1 MKPYQLD
8 LFFDQFDFSD
18 PHNIVGEAIRLLA
31 QQFKKKGIA
40 LDSSEAVKNYC
51 RLHLA
56 TREHEIFGALFLDQ
70 QHRLIEFRELFRGT
84 VNGCSIHIREVA
96 KEALSL
102 NTAAIIFTH
111 NHPSGDCNPSHADI
125 GITKELQKALDIFD
139 IRVLDHLIVSV
150 EGCSSLAERG
160 IL

>member
-8 LFFDQFDFSD
+8 LFLDHSSFSD
-18 PHNIVGEAIRLLA
+18 SQNIVREAISLLA
-31 QQFKKKGIA
+31 RQFKKTGIT
-40 LDSSEAVKNYC
+40 LESSEVVKNYC

-56 TREHEIFGALFLDQ
+56 TRELEIFGALFLDQ

-111 NHPSGDCNPSHADI
+111 NHPSGD
-125 GITKELQKALDIFD
+125 
-139 IRVLDHLIVSV
+139 
-150 EGCSSLAERG
+150 
-160 IL
+160 